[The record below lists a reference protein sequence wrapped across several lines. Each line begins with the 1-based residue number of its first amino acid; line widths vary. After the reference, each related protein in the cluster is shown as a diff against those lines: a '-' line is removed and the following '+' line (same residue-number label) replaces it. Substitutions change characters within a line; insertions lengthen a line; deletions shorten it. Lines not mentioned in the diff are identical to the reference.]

1 VSGLVA
7 IPELN
12 DQDGEVLRE
21 LLNQWAAKRSR
32 NALRTTYYEGKN
44 LLRDLGISI
53 PPQLK
58 TVETV
63 LGWPAKAVGALVSRC
78 NFDGFVLPGSE
89 QDPFDLGGLLADNNM
104 DVELPQAF
112 TSSKIHSTS
121 FLTVTPGDTSA
132 GEPEVLFLARSARWA
147 TGLWDRRSRSLKAG
161 LSITDT
167 DESGTPSEFV
177 MYQRDKVSTF
187 RKRSDGRWAVEIQ
200 ANRTGRVWME
210 PLTFRPELERPFGH
224 SRISRAVMSITDSA
238 VRTVLRSEVSAEFF
252 NTPQRYVLG
261 AEEGAFAGDTAK
273 WKAVMGRMLAIS
285 RDEEGELPQ
294 VGQFTQQSM
303 QPHME
308 QLRGWA
314 SLFAGETSL
323 PVSSLGIV
331 QDNPASAEAIYAAKE
346 DLVMEAAAANRVY
359 GSALRRAATTAVM
372 LRDGLTEPP
381 PEMRQLQAKWRNPA
395 TPSVVSAS
403 DALVKQATVLP
414 WLAESDVALE
424 ALGYDQATITRL
436 RADKRRAEAGQRLDR
451 VIAAVPRARQSEA
464 EVPADG
470 VEGSS
475 GATA

>member
-1 VSGLVA
+1 MA
-7 IPELN
+7 IPGLDESDVEL
-12 DQDGEVLRE
+12 LSE
-21 LLNQWAAKRSR
+21 LLNRWAAKRHR
-32 NALRTTYYEGKN
+32 NALRSTYYEGKN

-63 LGWPAKAVGALVSRC
+63 LGWPAKAVGSLVARC
-78 NFDGFVLPGSE
+78 NFDGFVLPGNE
-89 QDPFDLGGLLADNNM
+89 QDPLELGALLADNNM
-104 DVELPQAF
+104 DIELPQAI
-112 TSSKIHSTS
+112 TSSQIHATA
-121 FLTVTPGDTSA
+121 FMTVTPGDASA
-132 GEPEVLFLARSARWA
+132 GEPEVLFMARSARWA
-147 TGLWDRRSRSLKAG
+147 TGLWDRRTRSLKAG

-167 DESGTPSEFV
+167 DDSGMPIEFV
-177 MYQRDKVSTF
+177 LYQRHKVSTF
-187 RKRSDGRWAVEIQ
+187 RKGVGKWTVEEQ

-210 PLTFRPELERPFGH
+210 PMTFRPELDRPFGH
-224 SRISRAVMSITDSA
+224 SRISRAVMSLTDSA

-261 AEEGAFAGDTAK
+261 ADEGAFAGDTAK
-273 WKAVMGRMLAIS
+273 WKAIMGRMLAIS
-285 RDEEGELPQ
+285 RDEEGDLPT
-294 VGQFTQQSM
+294 VGQFPQQSM

-314 SLFAGETSL
+314 SLFAGETNL

-372 LRDGLTEPP
+372 LRDGLTEV
-381 PEMRQLQAKWRNPA
+381 PEEARLLQAKWRNPA

-403 DALVKQATVLP
+403 DAMVKQVTAFP
-414 WLAESDVALE
+414 WMAESDVALE

-436 RADKRRAEAGQRLDR
+436 LSDKRRAQASGRLDAL
-451 VIAAVPRARQSEA
+451 VNAAKSQPKPSATETP
-464 EVPADG
+464 EVTDG
-470 VEGSS
+470 GQQ
-475 GATA
+475 GGR

>member
-1 VSGLVA
+1 M
-7 IPELN
+7 LN
-12 DQDGEVLRE
+12 R
-21 LLNQWAAKRSR
+21 WAAKRHR
-32 NALRTTYYEGKN
+32 NALRSTYYEGKN

-63 LGWPAKAVGALVSRC
+63 LGWPAKAVGGLVSRC
-78 NFDGFVLPGSE
+78 NFDGFVLPGE
-89 QDPFDLGGLLADNNM
+89 DQDPFDLGGLLADNNM
-104 DVELPQAF
+104 DVELPQAL
-112 TSSKIHSTS
+112 TSSMIHATG
-121 FLTVTPGDTSA
+121 FLTITPGDTSA

-147 TGLWDRRSRSLKAG
+147 TGLWDRRTRSLKAG
-161 LSITDT
+161 LSIVDT
-167 DESGTPSEFV
+167 DDGGVPTEFV
-177 MYQRDKVSTF
+177 MYQRDKVTTF
-187 RKRSDGRWAVEIQ
+187 RRNAGKWSAEIQ

-210 PLTFRPELERPFGH
+210 PLTFRPELDRPFGH
-224 SRISRAVMSITDSA
+224 SRISRAVMSLTDSA

-261 AEEGAFAGDTAK
+261 AEEGAFKGDDAK
-273 WKAVMGRMLAIS
+273 WKAIMGRILAIS
-285 RDEEGELPQ
+285 RDEEGETPQ
-294 VGQFTQQSM
+294 VGQFPQQSM

-346 DLVMEAAAANRVY
+346 DLVMEAAAANRVF

-372 LRDGLTEPP
+372 LRDGLTEAPS
-381 PEMRQLQAKWRNPA
+381 ELRQLQAKWRNPA

-403 DALVKQATVLP
+403 DALVKQASVMP
-414 WLAESDVALE
+414 WLADSDVALE

-436 RADKRRAEAGQRLDR
+436 RADKARAEGRQRMDALIG
-451 VIAAVPRARQSEA
+451 IANQAQQSPA
-464 EVPADG
+464 TPEVPADG
-470 VEGSS
+470 VS
-475 GATA
+475 G

>member
-1 VSGLVA
+1 MSGLVA
-7 IPELN
+7 IPDLSE
-12 DQDGEVLRE
+12 QDAALLAE
-21 LLNQWAAKRSR
+21 LLNQWAAKRHR
-32 NALRTTYYEGKN
+32 NDLRTAYFDGKN

-63 LGWPAKAVGALVSRC
+63 LGWPMKGVTGLASRC
-78 NFDGFVLPGSE
+78 NFDGFVIPGDE
-89 QDPFDLGGLLADNNM
+89 QDPFDLSGLLADNNI
-104 DVELPQAF
+104 DVELPQAI
-112 TSSKIHSTS
+112 TSSLVHATS

-132 GEPEVLFLARSARWA
+132 GEPEVLLLARSARWA
-147 TGLWDRRSRSLKAG
+147 TGLWDRRTRSLRAG
-161 LSITDT
+161 LSVTDT
-167 DESGTPSEFV
+167 DDTGTPIEFE
-177 MYQRDKVSTF
+177 MYQRDKVTTF
-187 RKRSDGRWAVEIQ
+187 RKSGGKWTAEIQ

-210 PLTFRPELERPFGH
+210 PLTFRPEIDRPFGH

-252 NTPQRYVLG
+252 NSPQRYVLG
-261 AEEGAFAGDTAK
+261 AEEGAFAGDAAK
-273 WKAVMGRMLAIS
+273 WKAIIGRLLAIS
-285 RDEEGELPQ
+285 RDEDGELPQ
-294 VGQFTQQSM
+294 VGQFSQQSM
-303 QPHME
+303 QPHMD

-314 SLFAGETSL
+314 ALFAGETNL

-381 PEMRQLQAKWRNPA
+381 EEMRQLQAKWRNPA

-403 DALVKQATVLP
+403 DALVKQAAVMP

-436 RADKRRAEAGQRLDR
+436 RADKLRAEGRQRMDAL
-451 VIAAVPRARQSEA
+451 IAQAQAATTPAPAETS

-470 VEGSS
+470 VEG
-475 GATA
+475 